1 MLGEPERERSLLR
14 RTTREALDSSMD
26 GKEGRREMSW
36 WGLRLADEE
45 EEEASLSRAEESIV
59 T

>member
-14 RTTREALDSSMD
+14 RTTREALDSSID
-26 GKEGRREMSW
+26 EQEGRREMSW

-45 EEEASLSRAEESIV
+45 EEASLSRGEESIV